1 MRIDQRAVFIFAANA
16 ASCLPFNGY
25 MDNNTTITICSCR
38 WQLDI
43 EGVTPTFENQRPKN
57 QHPGSRYPG
66 NTQDC
71 LCMSASGPPPNQMLQ
86 MLDAADFDLL
96 RPHLVTIE
104 LVRET
109 VLDEAGAALR
119 HVLFPHD
126 GTVSIT
132 VSLSEGQTIE
142 VAMLGRD
149 SIVGGGAAL
158 ADGIAASD
166 AVVLF
171 PGTASAVE
179 IPAFRTVANASIA
192 FRSLIIRHEQA
203 LLARAQQSLLC
214 NALHPVEARLA
225 RWLLRARDLSDRET
239 LALTQE
245 TLAQMMG
252 VRRNAVSLV
261 AHELQRAGIIS
272 YSRGQIEI
280 IDLRALEATS
290 CECHAAVKA
299 HHARLFASH

>member
-1 MRIDQRAVFIFAANA
+1 M
-16 ASCLPFNGY
+16 
-25 MDNNTTITICSCR
+25 T
-38 WQLDI
+38 
-43 EGVTPTFENQRPKN
+43 
-57 QHPGSRYPG
+57 
-66 NTQDC
+66 
-71 LCMSASGPPPNQMLQ
+71 ASGSTPNQLLR
-86 MLDAADFDLL
+86 MLDATNFELL
-96 RPHLVTIE
+96 RPHLIPVE

-109 VLDEAGAALR
+109 VLSEAGSALR
-119 HVLFPHD
+119 HVYFPHH

-132 VSLSEGQTIE
+132 VGLTEGQNIE

-166 AVVLF
+166 AIVLF
-171 PGTASAVE
+171 SGTASAVE
-179 IPAFRTVANASIA
+179 IPAFRNMAAGSGP
-192 FRSLIIRHEQA
+192 FRSLVVRHEQA

-214 NALHPVEARLA
+214 NTLHSVEARLA
-225 RWLLRARDLSDRET
+225 RWLLRARDLSDTET

-261 AHELQRAGIIS
+261 AHALQRAGIIR

-280 IDLRALEATS
+280 TDLRALEATS
-290 CECHAAVKA
+290 CACHSTVKA
-299 HHARLFASH
+299 HCTRLLKPRP